1 MIITLNSEDAVVIVR
16 PRIFARYDVA
26 FSDHVLVL
34 SDFRT
39 KTEKKYRLFSFR
51 NKTFMKIS
59 SLQLQEMKL

>member
-39 KTEKKYRLFSFR
+39 KTEKKYRLFAFKN
-51 NKTFMKIS
+51 NKRHNMRDVKVIF
-59 SLQLQEMKL
+59 